1 MVSRRSIP
9 KIYSYHR
16 PLLSD
21 VLPFEV
27 PPTFSNSGFF
37 DFLTRY
43 NVRLEKEQGK
53 PHVVWESSSD
63 TLDATISLLF
73 KTCRKHAAGYQLQ
86 SGEANSIANPFQRQ
100 IVRNGKTIHKR
111 YWKLSSQAM
120 QTRPFGFDIAH
131 KEREFRRLSVIHP
144 RNQIAVADFYDRH
157 SAQILYFAGLS
168 DISIR
173 HPSAV
178 ATTVKYSDRL
188 YAERRSKVPDSIEQN
203 SKEYENL
210 GSFFSYK
217 HYSNIFK
224 FFEHYKYHNAEKK
237 FDVLLRLDV
246 AKCFDSIYTH
256 SLPWSTLGTSS
267 AKDFLG
273 PSKGTFGGRFDALLQ
288 GMNQNETNGIVIGP
302 EFSRIF
308 AEIILQKVD
317 VNFLRVMREKHG
329 YAHREDFHAFRYVD
343 DYFIFCS
350 SSVDLQHIERE
361 LGVALK
367 EMKLSTNSAKSEI
380 VQKPI
385 ITDLTIAKNR
395 VRHVF
400 NECIEVLEKDVEDPN
415 NPNETVRMYTPRV
428 RSNNLIVGFKSV
440 LKETGVEYKNILNYS
455 FAALERN
462 TEVIFARYEQTP
474 EQLRDERKLVLALLA
489 LLEFAFF
496 AYAADPRVNISI
508 RLARLVSS
516 IVDKMNS
523 VAMSR
528 DSKHQVLKYIFDNV
542 SRQLRKCSSKYRPNV
557 EVMYMILALRKLG
570 REYLISE
577 EALAS
582 YFGLERDAESGKF
595 FGTAKIDY
603 FATTVGLCYAT
614 GKSRYAGLRAA
625 LEENIVQR
633 IQARSAYVHND
644 AEPLMAYLD
653 LSCCPYVSARTK
665 FRLARIF
672 GHSVSDFKS
681 VKAAS
686 PFWFTDW
693 RGFDLSIAL
702 DKKRTR
708 EVY

>member
-9 KIYSYHR
+9 KTYSYHR

-27 PPTFSNSGFF
+27 PPTFGNSGFF
-37 DFLTRY
+37 DFLTRN
-43 NVRLEKEQGK
+43 NVRLEREQGK
-53 PHVVWESSSD
+53 VHVVWESSSD
-63 TLDATISLLF
+63 QLDATISVLF
-73 KTCRKHAAGYQLQ
+73 KTCRKHPVGYQFK
-86 SGEANSIANPFQRQ
+86 SGEGNTVANPFQRQ
-100 IVRNGKTIHKR
+100 VVRNGKTVHKR

-120 QTRPFGFDIAH
+120 QTRPYGFDISH

-144 RNQIAVADFYDRH
+144 RNQVAVADFYDEH

-168 DISIR
+168 DVSIR

-178 ATTVKYSDRL
+178 AKTVRFSDRL
-188 YAERRSKVPDSIEQN
+188 YAERKSKVPDSIEQN

-256 SLPWSTLGTSS
+256 SLPWSTLGTPS
-267 AKDFLG
+267 AKDHLG
-273 PSKGTFGGRFDALLQ
+273 PSKNTFGGRFDALLQ
-288 GMNQNETNGIVIGP
+288 AMNQNETNGIVIGP

-308 AEIILQKVD
+308 AEVILQKVD
-317 VNFLRVMREKHG
+317 MNFLAAMRKNHG
-329 YAHREDFHAFRYVD
+329 YVHRDDFQAFRYVD
-343 DYFIFCS
+343 DYFLFCS
-350 SSVDLQHIERE
+350 STVDLEQIERE

-367 EMKLSTNSAKSEI
+367 EMKLSVNSAKSE
-380 VQKPI
+380 VVHKPI

-395 VRHVF
+395 VRQVF
-400 NECIEVLEKDVEDPN
+400 SDCIEVLETDVE
-415 NPNETVRMYTPRV
+415 NPNDPDETVKKYTPRV

-462 TEVIFARYEQTP
+462 SAVIFNKYGQTLRS
-474 EQLRDERKLVLALLA
+474 LRDERRLVLALIG
-489 LLEFAFF
+489 LLEFSFF
-496 AYAADPRVNISI
+496 VYAADPRVNISI
-508 RLARLVSS
+508 RLARLISS
-516 IVDKMNS
+516 TVDQMNK
-523 VAMSR
+523 VAMDR

-542 SRQLRKCSSKYRPNV
+542 SRQLKKSSVMHQPNV

-577 EALAS
+577 DALAS
-582 YFGLERDAESGKF
+582 YFGLSREAKSGKLQ
-595 FGTAKIDY
+595 GNTDIDY
-603 FATTVGLCYAT
+603 FATTVGLCYST
-614 GKSRYAGLRAA
+614 GKKKYAGLRAV

-633 IQARSAYVHND
+633 IQARAAYVHNE
-644 AEPLMAYLD
+644 AEPLMVYLD
-653 LSCCPYVSARTK
+653 LCCCPYVSARTK
-665 FRLARIF
+665 FELGKVF
-672 GHSVSDFKS
+672 GHSLSDLRSIKS
-681 VKAAS
+681 AS

-693 RGFDLSIAL
+693 KGFDLSIAL